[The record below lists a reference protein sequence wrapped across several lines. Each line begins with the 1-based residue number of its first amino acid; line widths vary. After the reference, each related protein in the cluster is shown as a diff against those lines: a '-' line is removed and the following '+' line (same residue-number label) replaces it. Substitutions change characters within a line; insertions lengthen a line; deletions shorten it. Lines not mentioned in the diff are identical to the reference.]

1 MQELELDKTQV
12 AETLSIQK
20 ELQLQLEELVLQL
33 AFTVQQHNV
42 DKENWLEEKSDFEK
56 QRDLLQANLASSD
69 AKVHHLTAL
78 WDKFSVQVVAKKI
91 VLS

>member
-33 AFTVQQHNV
+33 AFAVQQHNV

-91 VLS
+91 VLA

>member
-33 AFTVQQHNV
+33 AFAVQQHNV

>member
-1 MQELELDKTQV
+1 M

-33 AFTVQQHNV
+33 AFAVQQHNV

-91 VLS
+91 VLA